1 MVADSPDGK
10 VARPHVLMNSPRGIR
25 YMFATECSK
34 PVVTKAETVNSTVRI
49 LSLVVLAPMDSHT
62 AKANQLV
69 AQHAEQE
76 SAVEQKI
83 DLGVG
88 QSDGDGRRGALASQE
103 LALHE
108 HRGPER
114 SDEVTGVD
122 DPPEAR
128 SMSVRL
134 IA

>member
-1 MVADSPDGK
+1 MLE
-10 VARPHVLMNSPRGIR
+10 ARL
-25 YMFATECSK
+25 
-34 PVVTKAETVNSTVRI
+34 TKAETVNSTVRI

-62 AKANQLV
+62 RQTSSLHSMPSKRARSNV
-69 AQHAEQE
+69 
-76 SAVEQKI
+76 

-108 HRGPER
+108 HRGPES